1 MAIPN
6 YQSIML
12 PLLKYLGDQRERT
25 NEQTLKVLADEF
37 GLTEEERKELLASGQ
52 QTVFANRIGW
62 AKVYL
67 KKAGLI
73 ESRRRGFHKIT
84 QRGTE
89 VLRQNPKALNNQS
102 LMRFPEFV
110 AFIKP
115 KKSRPGLIGTEKDF
129 VDDKTPEEYLEY
141 GYQEIRRQLSDE
153 ILKRI
158 KECAPDFFENLVV
171 DLLLRMGYGGSRQDA
186 GKSIGRSGDGGID
199 GIIKEDKL
207 GLDAV
212 YIQAKRWENNVSR
225 PEVQKFAGALQG
237 ERAKKGILITTSDFT
252 KEAEDYIKTIENKI
266 VLINGTQLAE
276 LMIDHDIGVT
286 KVASYE
292 LKRIDSDYFNSE

>member
-1 MAIPN
+1 MAIPD
-6 YQSIML
+6 YQGIML
-12 PLLKYLGDQRERT
+12 PLLKHLGDQRERT

-37 GLTEEERKELLASGQ
+37 GLTAEERKKLLTSGQ

-67 KKAGLI
+67 KKACLI

-89 VLRQNPKALNNQS
+89 VLRQNPKAINNQF
-102 LMRFPEFV
+102 LMRFPEFI

-115 KKSRPGLIGTEKDF
+115 KKSPPGLAGADKGLG
-129 VDDKTPEEYLEY
+129 DDKTPEEYLEY
-141 GYQEIRRQLSDE
+141 GYQEIRRQLTDE

-158 KECAPDFFENLVV
+158 KECPSDFFENLVV
-171 DLLLRMGYGGSRQDA
+171 DLLLRMGYGGSRHDA
-186 GKSIGRSGDGGID
+186 GKSIGKSGDGGID

-237 ERAKKGILITTSDFT
+237 VRAKKGILITTSDFT
-252 KEAEDYIKTIENKI
+252 KEAEDYVKTIENKI
-266 VLINGTQLAE
+266 VLLNGTQLAE

-286 KVASYE
+286 RVASYE
-292 LKRIDSDYFNSE
+292 LKRIDSDYFTSD